1 MVLYL
6 VTIIS
11 ISLQQTKN
19 DAQEIDRSVLW
30 IKGREKA
37 GVFLKESTQKCAE
50 KIVSCILEV
59 MVEQVCILKYRFI
72 FYPLPV
78 SLKHIST
85 NLCIPC

>member
-11 ISLQQTKN
+11 ISLQQTEN
-19 DAQEIDRSVLW
+19 DAQEIDCSVLW

-37 GVFLKESTQKCAE
+37 GVFLKESTKNCAD

-59 MVEQVCILKYRFI
+59 MVELLY
-72 FYPLPV
+72 
-78 SLKHIST
+78 
-85 NLCIPC
+85 